1 MINFLGLIRYAIL
14 CKCQAVIRE
23 FPNETG
29 TSTIYVLRNVAINA
43 DENETCQILSMF
55 VPYPCLRLPVYLFEF
70 DQNHKSIGDVKF
82 DLNCNSI
89 SHSGWSRFLYDY
101 YY

>member
-1 MINFLGLIRYAIL
+1 MLWLISL
-14 CKCQAVIRE
+14 DWFDTQFCVCKCQAVIRE

-29 TSTIYVLRNVAINA
+29 TSTIYGLRNVAINA

-55 VPYPCLRLPVYLFEF
+55 VPYPCLRLLVYLFEF
-70 DQNHKSIGDVKF
+70 DQNHKLI
-82 DLNCNSI
+82 I
-89 SHSGWSRFLYDY
+89 YDY